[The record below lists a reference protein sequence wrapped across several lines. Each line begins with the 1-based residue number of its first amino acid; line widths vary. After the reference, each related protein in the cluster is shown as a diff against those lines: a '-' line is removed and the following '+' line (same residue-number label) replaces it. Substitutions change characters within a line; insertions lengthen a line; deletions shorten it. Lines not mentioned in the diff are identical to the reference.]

1 MLRDLAFS
9 LVVFVLP
16 EPMSRFL
23 ASKGITTVWGVPVQD
38 WLQIFLPQPL
48 QLITSPLHF
57 LGVSYVAASTR
68 HLQLSL
74 AQHLENAFRE
84 FWLRVGIRCV
94 RVLVPY
100 CFGAVANRRLRSRRS
115 VHLCIARTFF
125 SSERQRLPM
134 YNSAAYDWR
143 CRKIYSVMKNGL
155 MLAGVGFM
163 AQQRLA
169 LTGPVVP
176 RLTACNSL
184 RISEI

>member
-38 WLQIFLPQPL
+38 LRPGTSFSHWQDWLQILLPQPL

-68 HLQLSL
+68 HLQLSM
-74 AQHLENAFRE
+74 ARHLENAFRE

-100 CFGAVANRRLRSRRS
+100 CFGAVANRRLRRGRS
-115 VHLCIARTFF
+115 VRRGIGRSFF
-125 SSERQRLPM
+125 SSEKQPSPHPQSSRAAPSMSLVSGCRCTAQLHPM
-134 YNSAAYDWR
+134 IGDAERSIA
-143 CRKIYSVMKNGL
+143 S
-155 MLAGVGFM
+155 
-163 AQQRLA
+163 
-169 LTGPVVP
+169 
-176 RLTACNSL
+176 
-184 RISEI
+184 